1 MLFPSWG
8 FALLVALLLP
18 IHYLVPKRAQWLVLL
33 AANLVF
39 YSFAGLWAMGF
50 LLLTVASVYGTGLL
64 LDRNLTRQKQT
75 IEQHRAEWSKEQRK
89 ALRQTCER
97 QRKGLV
103 ALCLVLNFGIL
114 FCMKY
119 LGGMLRPFAP
129 ELADRI
135 VLTMGVSFYTFST
148 VSYLLDVHRGTIPV
162 EKNPL
167 RLLLF
172 SSFFPLLVQGPISR
186 YGELGKTL
194 FAEKTFSLRPFLRG
208 LLRVAWGYWKK
219 IVIADRL
226 LVAIKVLVADP
237 VTYSGTFVFVG
248 MLLYAA
254 CLYADFT
261 GGIDIT
267 IGIGEML
274 GIRIT
279 ENFRRPYFSKSIS
292 EYWRRWHITLGAWFR
307 EYVYYPLSVSKP
319 MRSLSRATRPLGVGV
334 SRRVPV
340 YLATLLVW
348 ALTGMWHGNSLNFL
362 VWGLL
367 NGILILL
374 SEECAPWYDRFHQ
387 RFPTLRSTV
396 VYRIFMVVR
405 TVLLLSVLRMFDC
418 YATVGETV
426 RAFGSMFTTFHSPSV
441 VWQGLLSLGLAPSD
455 YLIACFGVVVLAVVS
470 LLQRKGSIRD
480 RILDRPL
487 WCVTAVL
494 GVIIL
499 SLLVFGWYGFGFDA
513 GQFLYNRF

>member
-8 FALLVALLLP
+8 FALFVALLLP
-18 IHYLVPKRAQWLVLL
+18 IYYLVPKRLQWLVLL

-39 YSFAGLWAMGF
+39 YAFAGVWAMGF
-50 LLLTVASVYGTGLL
+50 LLLTVLTVYGTARL
-64 LDRNLTRQKQT
+64 LDRSLVRQRTTVEAHRQDWDKERRKQVRL
-75 IEQHRAEWSKEQRK
+75 RA
-89 ALRQTCER
+89 ER

-103 ALCLVLNFGIL
+103 ALCLVWNFGIL

-119 LGGMLRPFAP
+119 LGGILAPFAP
-129 ELADRI
+129 ALADRI
-135 VLTMGVSFYTFST
+135 VLTMGISFYTFST
-148 VSYLLDVHRGTIPV
+148 VSYLLDVHRGTIPA

-186 YGELGKTL
+186 FGPLTETL
-194 FAEKTFSLRPFLRG
+194 FSEHRFALRPFLRG
-208 LLRVAWGYWKK
+208 LLRVVWGYWKK
-219 IVIADRL
+219 ILIADRL
-226 LVAIKVLVADP
+226 LVAVKALVAAPD
-237 VTYSGTFVFVG
+237 TYTGGFVFLG

-274 GIRIT
+274 GVRIA
-279 ENFRRPYFSKSIS
+279 ENFRRPFFSKSIS

-307 EYVYYPLSVSKP
+307 EYVYYPLSVSAP
-319 MRSLSRATRPLGVGV
+319 MRSLSRITRRFGMGV

-367 NGILILL
+367 NGIIILL
-374 SEECAPWYDRFHQ
+374 SEECSPLYSRFHKH
-387 RFPTLRSTV
+387 FPALRTSV
-396 VYRIFMVVR
+396 PYRMFAVVR

-418 YATVGETV
+418 YATVGETL
-426 RAFGSMFTTFHSPSV
+426 RAFGSMFTVFYSPSDLV
-441 VWQGLLSLGLAPSD
+441 KGMLSLGLKPSD
-455 YLIACFGVVVLAVVS
+455 YLIAFLGVVVLAVVS
-470 LLQRKGSIRD
+470 LLQRRGSVRD
-480 RILDRPL
+480 RILARPPFVV
-487 WCVTAVL
+487 CAVFCAL
-494 GVIIL
+494 LL